1 MLLNSLRLHIT
12 ALLLSVLVIA
22 CGGGK
27 GSSAPP
33 PADFSV
39 LEGNGQVTITWT
51 ATPGVDYWLMYAQ
64 TASPIDLKSPPGVH
78 SWLTNVTSPLVLGG
92 LVNGA
97 SYSFAMDAR
106 IGGGPGGAQT
116 ASITKIPRTDWL
128 AGSGLPNKAFKG
140 VAYGIASDNSLNY
153 AAVGGGG
160 AVYKSTDGTDWKSA
174 SPSWVNVAGTA
185 LSGQP
190 VDFNAA
196 LFSLGQ
202 YVAVGEG
209 GATTNIFHSTD
220 LATWTASVTS
230 VTGGLNALASDGT
243 IVVGVG
249 EGGRVWWSN
258 DGATWTEGIGSG
270 TLVTSRLYGASY
282 LAAGKWAAVGDAGV
296 LLTSADGKTWVRS
309 NATLPS
315 GTKALRSIAAIG
327 DIWVIA
333 GDTGTLITS
342 VNGGADWTAND
353 SVGTDTFYAVNAS
366 VTTVGSLPQFLVVG
380 ASGAAF
386 ISANGLGWDSKTIG
400 AGTLYGLWGSATRY
414 VAVGA
419 AGASAGSR

>member
-1 MLLNSLRLHIT
+1 
-12 ALLLSVLVIA
+12 
-22 CGGGK
+22 
-27 GSSAPP
+27 
-33 PADFSV
+33 
-39 LEGNGQVTITWT
+39 
-51 ATPGVDYWLMYAQ
+51 
-64 TASPIDLKSPPGVH
+64 
-78 SWLTNVTSPLVLGG
+78 
-92 LVNGA
+92 
-97 SYSFAMDAR
+97 
-106 IGGGPGGAQT
+106 
-116 ASITKIPRTDWL
+116 L

-140 VAYGIASDNSLNY
+140 VAYGIASDGNLKY
-153 AAVGGGG
+153 AALGADG
-160 AVYKSTDGTDWKSA
+160 AVYKSTDGTTWSDA
-174 SPSWVNVAGTA
+174 SPVWVDAAGATLA
-185 LSGQP
+185 GQS

-202 YVAVGEG
+202 YIAVGASG
-209 GATTNIFHSTD
+209 GTTNIFRSTD
-220 LATWTASVTS
+220 LSTWKASTTA

-243 IVVGVG
+243 TVVAVG
-249 EGGRVWWSN
+249 EGGKVWWSN
-258 DGATWTEGIGSG
+258 DGATWTQGTGSG
-270 TLVTSRLYGASY
+270 TLVTSGLYGASY
-282 LAAGKWAAVGDAGV
+282 LAGGKWAAVGDAGV
-296 LLTSADGKTWVRS
+296 LITSADGKTWVRS

-386 ISANGLGWDSKTIG
+386 ISANGLAWTRKTVG

-419 AGASAGSR
+419 AGASASSR